1 MLFFYV
7 RHGDPIYSPNQL
19 TPLGERQAEAVGR
32 RLAAHGIDKIFSST
46 SNRAIQTAQPTCE
59 MLKKDMTLLDFA
71 NEDHAWMELAVVDN
85 GSRGWLFHNKKFIKL
100 FSEIRFGISLGVVKD
115 VSYDQ
120 LGTLLVEVMPAT
132 LTLSSENTP
141 KSESA
146 RDRLRA
152 QKIQSILTPPQA
164 GFEK

>member
-1 MLFFYV
+1 M
-7 RHGDPIYSPNQL
+7 
-19 TPLGERQAEAVGR
+19 
-32 RLAAHGIDKIFSST
+32 ST
-46 SNRAIQTAQPTCE
+46 SE
-59 MLKKDMTLLDFA
+59 
-71 NEDHAWMELAVVDN
+71 
-85 GSRGWLFHNKKFIKL
+85 FIKL

-115 VSYDQ
+115 VSYEQ

-141 KSESA
+141 KSEAA

-152 QKIQSILTPPQA
+152 QKIQSTLTPPQA